1 MMSERAVLP
10 DIGKLD
16 QDPMSQVGYP
26 TGVVGFH
33 GLFGCKPLGWSSED
47 LNLENTHALSLFG
60 IFLKSRYR
68 QIC

>member
-1 MMSERAVLP
+1 MSTLVYPAKIMMSERAVLP

-33 GLFGCKPLGWSSED
+33 GLFGCKPLGLRLD
-47 LNLENTHALSLFG
+47 HVDG
-60 IFLKSRYR
+60 KIR
-68 QIC
+68 

>member
-33 GLFGCKPLGWSSED
+33 GLFGCKPLGQYRSQAKLHTCD
-47 LNLENTHALSLFG
+47 ATTQQRGQHHCLNLRRL
-60 IFLKSRYR
+60 
-68 QIC
+68 